1 MDRQPF
7 ELEQGA
13 IVIVV
18 VSEGAI
24 VVVPIVVVVVMRRQ
38 SSTPRCRGGGGGPL
52 RPEEARS
59 SPAEWDYMKHAITW
73 GWLWC
78 VVPTTKKQAQPRP
91 HLVLREIKR
100 CDGEKIELSK

>member
-1 MDRQPF
+1 LSWDD
-7 ELEQGA
+7 
-13 IVIVV
+13 
-18 VSEGAI
+18 
-24 VVVPIVVVVVMRRQ
+24 VVPDGDDDGGAPWPAPA
-38 SSTPRCRGGGGGPL
+38 TGGGGGGGPL

-78 VVPTTKKQAQPRP
+78 VVPTAKKQAQLRP